1 MKATGW
7 TCTSGVEMSLESRLI
22 ILAAK
27 GDRDAQRLV
36 YESLKEGFIV
46 LFSGSLARQTPTT

>member
-1 MKATGW
+1 MKANGW
-7 TCTSGVEMSLESRLI
+7 TRVSGVKMSLDGSLI
-22 ILAAK
+22 KLAAK

-46 LFSGSLARQTPTT
+46 LFYGSLARQTPTT